1 MASLFDRFRGRKEP
15 TSAEIA
21 KERLKLVL
29 VTDRSN
35 LSPEKLEEMQREIIL
50 VIKRYI
56 PINEMDVQIN
66 IEQRERKH
74 YLVADVPLSRS
85 ADYGALESPE
95 DTPEFASGS
104 AAVGNPSDDEE
115 ADEAEQSD
123 LPPAGDAGKPAA
135 AVDADDAAPETA
147 ADDDRARDTVDA
159 DDHAVADAADD
170 GDAVPAARQRPRR
183 KRSS

>member
-1 MASLFDRFRGRKEP
+1 MASLFDRLRGRKEP

-85 ADYGALESPE
+85 ADYGALEAPE
-95 DTPEFASGS
+95 DAPDDDMTGS
-104 AAVGNPSDDEE
+104 AVG
-115 ADEAEQSD
+115 DEALDDSVESD
-123 LPPAGDAGKPAA
+123 LALADDAEEPVV
-135 AVDADDAAPETA
+135 AVEADDAAPE
-147 ADDDRARDTVDA
+147 DTVEDDGAPDTADA
-159 DDHAVADAADD
+159 DDHAVADAVDD
-170 GDAVPAARQRPRR
+170 ADAVPAARQKPRR

>member
-35 LSPEKLEEMQREIIL
+35 LSPEKLEEMQREIIH

-56 PINEMDVQIN
+56 PIDEMEVQIN

-74 YLVADVPLSRS
+74 YLVADVPLNR
-85 ADYGALESPE
+85 DPNYGAIDAPEPVTDGESWVDAE
-95 DTPEFASGS
+95 SGS
-104 AAVGNPSDDEE
+104 ASASAPAN
-115 ADEAEQSD
+115 AA
-123 LPPAGDAGKPAA
+123 PAGSDAAPPDDQTESEEPDTPSAA
-135 AVDADDAAPETA
+135 ADADDTQEKPSA
-147 ADDDRARDTVDA
+147 
-159 DDHAVADAADD
+159 
-170 GDAVPAARQRPRR
+170 
-183 KRSS
+183 SS

>member
-21 KERLKLVL
+21 KKRLKLVL

-35 LSPEKLEEMQREIIL
+35 LSSEKLEEMQREIIL

-95 DTPEFASGS
+95 FTPG
-104 AAVGNPSDDEE
+104 G
-115 ADEAEQSD
+115 
-123 LPPAGDAGKPAA
+123 AA
-135 AVDADDAAPETA
+135 ASNPRAGEAPDDSHEGDLVPADDAGEPVAVVETDNAAPEDA
-147 ADDDRARDTVDA
+147 ADDDRAPDSG
-159 DDHAVADAADD
+159 AA
-170 GDAVPAARQRPRR
+170 DAVPAAHEKPRR

>member
-35 LSPEKLEEMQREIIL
+35 LSPEKLEEMQREIIH

-56 PINEMDVQIN
+56 PIDEMEVQIN

-74 YLVADVPLSRS
+74 YLVADVPLNRNPN
-85 ADYGALESPE
+85 YGAIEAPEPVPDGDGWVDAENSATASES
-95 DTPEFASGS
+95 S
-104 AAVGNPSDDEE
+104 V
-115 ADEAEQSD
+115 
-123 LPPAGDAGKPAA
+123 
-135 AVDADDAAPETA
+135 ADDAA
-147 ADDDRARDTVDA
+147 ADESEAEEQSSEGMDA
-159 DDHAVADAADD
+159 DET
-170 GDAVPAARQRPRR
+170 QE
-183 KRSS
+183 KSSGSS

>member
-1 MASLFDRFRGRKEP
+1 MASLFDRLRGRKEP

-95 DTPEFASGS
+95 DMPEFASGS
-104 AAVGNPSDDEE
+104 AARGNPHDDEE
-115 ADEAEQSD
+115 TDDSGQSD
-123 LPPAGDAGKPAA
+123 LSP
-135 AVDADDAAPETA
+135 ADDAEEPVVVTE
-147 ADDDRARDTVDA
+147 ADDAVPEDTGDDDDASDTGDA
-159 DDHAVADAADD
+159 DDHAVADAVDDAD
-170 GDAVPAARQRPRR
+170 AIPAARQKPRR

>member
-1 MASLFDRFRGRKEP
+1 MASLFDRIRGRKEP

-56 PINEMDVQIN
+56 PINEMEVQIN

-85 ADYGALESPE
+85 PNYGALDAPEPYPGGEAGHAADDVEAADDAGES
-95 DTPEFASGS
+95 DL
-104 AAVGNPSDDEE
+104 AAVDDTDEMMASAGSDE
-115 ADEAEQSD
+115 AVRDEAEVEVT
-123 LPPAGDAGKPAA
+123 AGDVEARDVDDTEIAEHTEAVDEAPAA
-135 AVDADDAAPETA
+135 P
-147 ADDDRARDTVDA
+147 
-159 DDHAVADAADD
+159 
-170 GDAVPAARQRPRR
+170 PKPRR